1 VALGE
6 IAAAC
11 KSPAAD
17 EAIAALQAR
26 KSGKAATLE
35 RLLAAGTH
43 VHLESDNMTTSC
55 CQAVGPTSVAV
66 RQHAVDCHKPTA

>member
-17 EAIAALQAR
+17 EAVAALQAR
-26 KSGKAATLE
+26 KSGKVATLE
-35 RLLAAGTH
+35 RLLAAGENAC
-43 VHLESDNMTTSC
+43 LDS
-55 CQAVGPTSVAV
+55 
-66 RQHAVDCHKPTA
+66 KPGAKG